1 MIDNQP
7 KKTKAYIAGVNLKD
21 PNFDYYMTELANLT
35 EANNMEVVGQSS
47 QNAESIVAGTY
58 FGVGKIN
65 EIKAMAQGLKA
76 KVLVLNDELT
86 PVQIRNLE
94 KLTKMR
100 VIDRTELILEIFA
113 SRARTKQAKLQVQ
126 LARLQYELP
135 RLHPSENNLDQQR
148 GGGFSN
154 RGAGE
159 SKLELN
165 RRTIGKQISAIKKE
179 LKAVASQEEIKSARR
194 NQSRIPKVAL
204 VGYTNAGKST
214 TMNGLLRE
222 FSKEGS
228 DKEVFVK
235 NMLFATLDTSVRR
248 IDLKDNFSFILSD
261 TVGFISKLPH
271 NLVESFKATLQET
284 RDADL
289 LINVV
294 DASDSNMVQ
303 MIRTTQNVLD
313 EIGVKGIPMIT
324 AYNKADETDRN
335 YPQIEGSDILYSATD
350 PKSIKLLA
358 DLITKRVFSDYG
370 KFNLTLPLSA
380 GKELAYLHENAQ
392 ILSENYE
399 DDGVHIEA
407 NIAPDDQG
415 RFKEYLVQLIGN
427 NNEKT

>member
-248 IDLKDNFSFILSD
+248 IDFKDNFSFILSD

-294 DASDSNMVQ
+294 DASDPNMVQ

-324 AYNKADETDRN
+324 AYNKADKTDRN